1 MIQNEIENGKGEMRE
16 VTNLLDILLFISEFY
31 FLEKKKRIKEE
42 RKKRGTKNKMF
53 YLFIIVLR
61 VSM

>member
-31 FLEKKKRIKEE
+31 FLEKKKED
-42 RKKRGTKNKMF
+42 KRGEKKERN
-53 YLFIIVLR
+53 
-61 VSM
+61 